1 MIYYL
6 NVQEILTPLSDA
18 FEDEGVIVQ
27 LLCGDQLLTHSGGA
41 DIENVVMLNAPTAK
55 VFEKLMIDGE
65 EYYTACL
72 DSVKFG
78 LRLLISIPGSTLY
91 AQCRE
96 RLRMPY
102 MWRSVLIVLTV
113 AIAAWT
119 IFRNRRALMGISVH
133 IEASDNLNLN
143 GVEHTMRTMRTDR
156 AHLSRMM
163 EEQKQQ
169 LQEALFRQLIYGI
182 SGNETQMEIQLEY
195 VGVKIGG
202 ENFKARALYLLMEE
216 DSEEIAPENLRS
228 VENHRIMISDLL
240 QAYGDHFIPLLLENR
255 NQIAILYM
263 TEDDSDVMPISELYN
278 QIKLKVG
285 IRVNFYL
292 GGCFTQLRHAQRS
305 FAEAR
310 RLMQSDTLQKERFIA
325 VNDSRTSMNVF
336 NYTTADEEKL
346 LNLIEKNAADE
357 IDMLLDRIYHNNFV
371 KQSLTASM
379 CENGGNITEISERV
393 GYNSPSA
400 FGRAY
405 KRVMGFTPSEYLYM
419 ITAK

>member
-1 MIYYL
+1 MPYVNLTKGDISGQVIYYH

-27 LLCGDQLLTHSGGA
+27 LLCGDQMLTHSGGA

-102 MWRSVLIVLTV
+102 MWRSLLIVLTV

-182 SGNETQMEIQLEY
+182 SGNETQME
-195 VGVKIGG
+195 VSTFSAPIGQS
-202 ENFKARALYLLMEE
+202 N
-216 DSEEIAPENLRS
+216 
-228 VENHRIMISDLL
+228 ISDE
-240 QAYGDHFIPLLLENR
+240 QAMFILSLESL
-255 NQIAILYM
+255 AISFLHC
-263 TEDDSDVMPISELYN
+263 YN
-278 QIKLKVG
+278 ESIYKCKG
-285 IRVNFYL
+285 
-292 GGCFTQLRHAQRS
+292 
-305 FAEAR
+305 
-310 RLMQSDTLQKERFIA
+310 ER
-325 VNDSRTSMNVF
+325 
-336 NYTTADEEKL
+336 
-346 LNLIEKNAADE
+346 
-357 IDMLLDRIYHNNFV
+357 
-371 KQSLTASM
+371 
-379 CENGGNITEISERV
+379 
-393 GYNSPSA
+393 P
-400 FGRAY
+400 
-405 KRVMGFTPSEYLYM
+405 
-419 ITAK
+419 